1 MSFYMAVDVV
11 AYFLSKT
18 NAVEGTFFTNLKI
31 IDEAGAQTLGNLLLH
46 NFIGFLF
53 HITILQKNPLFK
65 YIFYCL
71 YLLLQMR
78 T

>member
-46 NFIGFLF
+46 NL
-53 HITILQKNPLFK
+53 
-65 YIFYCL
+65 
-71 YLLLQMR
+71 
-78 T
+78 